1 MADKKLS
8 IVAGDSVDY
17 VVTVQ
22 DDARPPNKID
32 LSKAVDGAVSRPAII
47 RFAVKEDPS
56 VDSNEDALVFKTSYV
71 ASEIAP
77 LAQSGATL
85 GQCNILID
93 KADTE
98 DIEVGE
104 YRWDIEVTRQDALR
118 TSAGTVTCATGSK
131 SVTGV
136 GTNFLLAKVGDVFQ
150 PLGVL
155 NTKPAIITKIV
166 SATVLEIETSAL
178 LVTEAAVAFEIR
190 RGRHKTAQRG
200 PFEVLEGV
208 VDK

>member
-1 MADKKLS
+1 M
-8 IVAGDSVDY
+8 Y
-17 VVTVQ
+17 
-22 DDARPPNKID
+22 
-32 LSKAVDGAVSRPAII
+32 
-47 RFAVKEDPS
+47 
-56 VDSNEDALVFKTSYV
+56 
-71 ASEIAP
+71 
-77 LAQSGATL
+77 
-85 GQCNILID
+85 
-93 KADTE
+93 
-98 DIEVGE
+98 
-104 YRWDIEVTRQDALR
+104 
-118 TSAGTVTCATGSK
+118 ATGSK